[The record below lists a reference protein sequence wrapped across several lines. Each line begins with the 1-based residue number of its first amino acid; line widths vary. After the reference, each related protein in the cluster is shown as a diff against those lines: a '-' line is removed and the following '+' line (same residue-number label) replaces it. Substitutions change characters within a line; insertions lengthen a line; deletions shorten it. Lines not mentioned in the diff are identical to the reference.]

1 MKVSAII
8 MLICCGLVATAAAE
22 GASSGKGASQDAT
35 QAQLDE
41 IRSVVHQLE
50 PRTEKLQELMEQYR
64 SMVEQR
70 PQGSDDKWSAAL
82 DRLLKRIDDARAA
95 VVETTQR
102 LHQAS
107 DGRRL
112 PTALGKDVANA
123 LNEAGAQR
131 TAAEQALAKNKGKS
145 AKPSKP
151 AKQPPAPAQPGLE
164 LPDDL

>member
-1 MKVSAII
+1 MKIPAII
-8 MLICCGLVATAAAE
+8 VLIWFGIVAMAAAQ
-22 GASSGKGASQDAT
+22 GGPVGKGSSQDAT
-35 QAQLDE
+35 QAQLTE
-41 IRSVVHQLE
+41 IRSVVHELE
-50 PRTEKLQELMEQYR
+50 ARTEKLHELMEQYR

-70 PQGSDDKWSAAL
+70 PQGEDAKWNAAL
-82 DRLLKRIDDARAA
+82 DRLLHRIDDAHAA

-131 TAAEQALAKNKGKS
+131 TAAEQALAKNKGKP
-145 AKPSKP
+145 AKTAKP
-151 AKQPPAPAQPGLE
+151 AKQAPAPAQPGLE
-164 LPDDL
+164 LPDDI